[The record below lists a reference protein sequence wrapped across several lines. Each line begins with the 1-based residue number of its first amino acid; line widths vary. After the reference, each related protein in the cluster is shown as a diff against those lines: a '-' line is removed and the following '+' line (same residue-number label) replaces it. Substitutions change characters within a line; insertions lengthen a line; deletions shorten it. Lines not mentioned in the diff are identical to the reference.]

1 MVIEKAW
8 KELSKGPVYPSKYL
22 YFITNSNRSEIIV
35 GLTDDIYR
43 FAKSC
48 RNDHENLLNHQELS
62 PFRLVYFEE
71 YEDIFKAKE
80 RFRNVS
86 HWTRA
91 QKEKLIRSFNQE
103 WTDLSA
109 ALIIEGL
116 EREVELVRSQ
126 KNPIQG
132 PGFNYN

>member
-1 MVIEKAW
+1 MVIETAW

-48 RNDHENLLNHQELS
+48 RNEHENLFNHCELS

-71 YEDIFKAKE
+71 YEDVFKAKD
-80 RFRNVS
+80 RYRNLS
-86 HWTRA
+86 KWTRA
-91 QKEKLIRSFNQE
+91 QKEKLIRTYNRE
-103 WTDLSA
+103 WTDLSE
-109 ALIIEGL
+109 ALIAEEMYKEVHQL
-116 EREVELVRSQ
+116 EPI
-126 KNPIQG
+126 KNPILG